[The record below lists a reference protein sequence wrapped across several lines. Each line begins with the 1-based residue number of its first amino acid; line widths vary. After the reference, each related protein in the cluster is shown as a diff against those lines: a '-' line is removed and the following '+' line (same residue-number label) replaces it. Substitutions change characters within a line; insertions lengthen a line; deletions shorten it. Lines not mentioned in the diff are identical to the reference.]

1 LAADTKK
8 FVKKELKKGIAPS
21 SIKKAMV
28 SQGYDEKEVEK
39 DLKGSRNDIRL
50 LVFIIV
56 AIAAALIIILLFVF
70 KQPLNTNA
78 NVSNDNNFL
87 AGKYTDEEL
96 LNMAVLKKDASYCE
110 YITSDQ
116 MKMSCRTLVSAGSHQ
131 LSEIEQ
137 RDEELLNR
145 AVLEKNP
152 ALCELVTYETTRE
165 SCKQLAQPT
174 PVRAPDPEEELLNQA
189 VLEKDPS
196 KCLLIQSETL
206 RNSCQALVS

>member
-1 LAADTKK
+1 
-8 FVKKELKKGIAPS
+8 
-21 SIKKAMV
+21 
-28 SQGYDEKEVEK
+28 
-39 DLKGSRNDIRL
+39 
-50 LVFIIV
+50 
-56 AIAAALIIILLFVF
+56 
-70 KQPLNTNA
+70 
-78 NVSNDNNFL
+78 
-87 AGKYTDEEL
+87 
-96 LNMAVLKKDASYCE
+96 
-110 YITSDQ
+110 
-116 MKMSCRTLVSAGSHQ
+116 